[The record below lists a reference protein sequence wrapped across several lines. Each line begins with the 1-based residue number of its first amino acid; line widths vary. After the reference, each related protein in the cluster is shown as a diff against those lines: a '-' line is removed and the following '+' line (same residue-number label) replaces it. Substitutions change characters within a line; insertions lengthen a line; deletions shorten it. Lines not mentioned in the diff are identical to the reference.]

1 MANPLINSFIT
12 EVDDFIKNEF
22 ITCKQMVD
30 LKDIYYSRNKKEP
43 RVAEA
48 IIYRWF
54 THYLGIN
61 EPINKEHRIGDL
73 ILRSETK
80 YPGKTGKQNID
91 ISVLKHGK
99 IKLGISIKMQGTT
112 PAYLDG
118 ADFNNPLLMNKYR
131 NYLKVND
138 NILQQARD
146 NKEAKIRIKV
156 PTLLQDFARID
167 NLQLD
172 SNDRFQSATII
183 FEKMKDQEIF
193 WVREFES
200 KYNHK
205 FLFLLNEP
213 QMILKTWVDNN
224 LDSIK

>member
-1 MANPLINSFIT
+1 MANPRINSFIT
-12 EVDDFIKNEF
+12 EFDDYIKNKC
-22 ITCKQMVD
+22 ITCGEIVD
-30 LKDIYYSRNKKEP
+30 LKNMFYSRYKKEP

-54 THYLGIN
+54 AHYLGID
-61 EPINKEHRIGDL
+61 EPIKNEHRIKAL
-73 ILRSETK
+73 TLRPEKK
-80 YPGKTGKQNID
+80 YVGKIGKQNID
-91 ISVLKHGK
+91 ISVLEQGQ

-118 ADFNNPLLMNKYR
+118 ADFYNPILMKEYR
-131 NYLKVND
+131 DYIEVND
-138 NILQQARD
+138 KILQQAHE
-146 NKEAKIRIKV
+146 NKTRVKV

-172 SNDRFQSATII
+172 PNNRFQSATFI
-183 FEKMKDQEIF
+183 FDAMKDKEIF

-205 FLFLLNEP
+205 YLFLLNKP
-213 QMILKTWVDNN
+213 KMIFKEWVDNN
-224 LDSIK
+224 LDSIRY